1 MRQIPNPP
9 RPTTPVAVQSKK
21 QLAAL
26 ATLLGLMQTASKLSA
41 ELDALAD
48 QVGGSLEQ
56 IAETAGVPFFE
67 VHQAYAG
74 QPRAHRG
81 ARAAKRASG
90 ARKAPKARRGA

>member
-1 MRQIPNPP
+1 MSPKSK
-9 RPTTPVAVQSKK
+9 TTPANHTRSRR

-74 QPRAHRG
+74 LPRARRKP
-81 ARAAKRASG
+81 RAAVKAPG
-90 ARKAPKARRGA
+90 APKAPRARRKA

>member
-1 MRQIPNPP
+1 MSPKSK
-9 RPTTPVAVQSKK
+9 TTPANHTHSRR

-74 QPRAHRG
+74 LPQARRKP
-81 ARAAKRASG
+81 RAAKAQG
-90 ARKAPKARRGA
+90 AAKTSKARRKA

>member
-1 MRQIPNPP
+1 MRAKSE
-9 RPTTPVAVQSKK
+9 TTPANHTRGRR

-26 ATLLGLMQTASKLSA
+26 ATLLGLMQTAAKLSA

-67 VHQAYAG
+67 VHQAFSG
-74 QPRAHRG
+74 TPKTRRKPH
-81 ARAAKRASG
+81 AR
-90 ARKAPKARRGA
+90 RKATATRKAV

>member
-1 MRQIPNPP
+1 MSRTPNPP
-9 RPTTPVAVQSKK
+9 RRTTSVAPETKK

-56 IAETAGVPFFE
+56 IAETAGVSFFE

-74 QPRAHRG
+74 LPRARRKP
-81 ARAAKRASG
+81 RAAAKAQG
-90 ARKAPKARRGA
+90 AAKTPKARRKA